1 MNFLQVVTTCL
12 DFSVAYNGTI
22 EEVYTEKQEKI
33 KIQSRIARTEILVER
48 EADDNDDAW
57 ELTLLLTQNSTG
69 EKTTA
74 AKQTVSTKEQLLTHL
89 SRFWRDET
97 TTTTTASQKTL
108 RLTTTQ
114 DTSGGELLALAQ
126 AAVSSEIK

>member
-22 EEVYTEKQEKI
+22 QSYTEEKL

-48 EADDNDDAW
+48 NADAW
-57 ELTLLLTQNSTG
+57 ELTLTQNSTG
-69 EKTTA
+69 EKTT

-89 SRFWRDET
+89 SRLWHDET
-97 TTTTTASQKTL
+97 A
-108 RLTTTQ
+108 
-114 DTSGGELLALAQ
+114 
-126 AAVSSEIK
+126 